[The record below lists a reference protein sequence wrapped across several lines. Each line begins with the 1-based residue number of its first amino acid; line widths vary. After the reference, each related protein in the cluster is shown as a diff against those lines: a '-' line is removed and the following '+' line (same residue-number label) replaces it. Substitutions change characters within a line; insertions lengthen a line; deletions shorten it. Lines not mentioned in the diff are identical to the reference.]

1 MVVLFPTPQTPCLSQ
16 KPEII
21 APSVIIKALNK
32 LHESSFLFIA
42 FTAFKLSFSLLISFC
57 YIKKAPEGA
66 FLKMGRIV
74 GFEPTHIGTT
84 IRGLDH
90 LTISAMNFNKLSIP
104 NKYFFASKK
113 IKLLYK
119 KGALF

>member
-1 MVVLFPTPQTPCLSQ
+1 MLIEEILYNHVNTTLEVKL
-16 KPEII
+16 KPIFEALRRIKESYDENVRTLKTLII
-21 APSVIIKALNK
+21 P
-32 LHESSFLFIA
+32 
-42 FTAFKLSFSLLISFC
+42 
-57 YIKKAPEGA
+57 IKKHPKV
-66 FLKMGRIV
+66 LILIMGRIV

-104 NKYFFASKK
+104 NKYFYASKK